1 MDIGRQSKKWENEV
15 LNGESGTA
23 SLLKEVSTHSSI
35 DNVDKESE
43 SISLHFKYSNLFQPN
58 AEASMGC
65 PNDAAMCKSVEQSR
79 SGSNEEIS
87 SYSIGKLKGSPPSFT
102 YFIDDESK
110 NLLESRLS
118 LGLIW
123 SIVGGILQ
131 DKYGKPLP
139 LVGSWTHFNMQMS
152 CKIFQKSLIKYM
164 LIITES
170 VTDFGVFKS
179 YLCFLVEVIE
189 NLEIKRILSYCNE
202 SVYSKLLQNHI
213 GNMVMS
219 SPKLSHL

>member
-139 LVGSWTHFNMQMS
+139 LVGSWTHFNM
-152 CKIFQKSLIKYM
+152 
-164 LIITES
+164 
-170 VTDFGVFKS
+170 
-179 YLCFLVEVIE
+179 
-189 NLEIKRILSYCNE
+189 
-202 SVYSKLLQNHI
+202 
-213 GNMVMS
+213 
-219 SPKLSHL
+219 